1 MIGSVNSSSAF
12 LAPQFNRQAPPQ
24 AGRLSPNGQ
33 QSAKLFMRRGEDIS
47 DPLSSNI
54 RRGITTFKISTKLY
68 SGGMNIGGG
77 HFNAFVDWSENSTP
91 DNPIM
96 RVRGWDADGDFEAE
110 VAINDIDPRRASLVE
125 MFALNGY
132 LRANGEPTVRLFSS
146 DIGGQVGQ
154 EGGITGSTPIDVLA
168 LLRERMEDLRFHR
181 HVSYP
186 LLRDMVDMLSGF
198 PRQ

>member
-12 LAPQFNRQAPPQ
+12 LAPQFNRQASQ
-24 AGRLSPNGQ
+24 AGRLSSNGQ

-54 RRGITTFKISTKLY
+54 RRGVTTFKISTKLY
-68 SGGMNIGGG
+68 SGGMNIGGS
-77 HFNAFVDWSENSTP
+77 HFNAFVDWSENSTEE
-91 DNPIM
+91 NPIM

-110 VAINDIDPRRASLVE
+110 VAINNIDPRRASLIE

-146 DIGGQVGQ
+146 DLGEQAGQD
-154 EGGITGSTPIDVLA
+154 GITGSTPINVLA
-168 LLRERMEDLRFHR
+168 PLRERLADLRFHG
-181 HVSYP
+181 HSSYY
-186 LLRDMVDMLSGF
+186 LLRDILDMLSGF